1 MSQPTR
7 TCPTCHTPLPGV
19 AAYCYV
25 CGTETPVG
33 LNRETGERVAVT
45 RSGIGPVA
53 LRSKLQRALGP
64 GYELQDRIG
73 AGGFAEV
80 FKARDLRLKRD
91 LAIKVLRPDLGLS
104 PDLLQRFRRE
114 AETIAALRHPNIV
127 PVYDVGEAEG
137 LAYIIMPMIQG
148 ESLRAILDRDGAM
161 PIPEVRRIL
170 KEAASGLADAH
181 DAGVVHRD
189 LKPENIMLEGK
200 DKRVLLMDFGIA
212 KIVGAATGE
221 DGDPAEALT
230 TTGIIIGTPQYMS
243 PEQACGD
250 KTIDAR
256 TDQYSLAVV
265 GYRMLSGVLPFEGE
279 STRAVLYKQLVADP
293 SPITEKVPE
302 LPGPMATAIQRAM
315 AKEPA
320 ERFPSMR
327 EFGAMLDAEST
338 LTPPPAIT
346 KVVHKKTSPLA
357 FVLLIVAV
365 GLAGMMWYSTR
376 TESGIVA
383 DELASA
389 AALPPPAATNAGQAP
404 AGGSGAAPAATP
416 DNAGRNGK
424 GATPPAGG
432 AVPPARGTKL
442 AATTSGSAVAP
453 APGGTTASASCSR
466 VADAGDWT
474 AAATTCVREAEGGSA
489 LAQRILGTM
498 YDRGNGVA
506 QDPAQAVSWY
516 RRAAATDIEAKY
528 LLSRMVE
535 IGRGT
540 PQNNGEAIA
549 LLREAAAT
557 GMLKAQQL
565 LAFRLENGG
574 GVKKDEAEAALW
586 YRRAAEKGDNGAMEK
601 LAEFLAKGRG
611 IPKDEAEAL
620 EWYKKAGDKG
630 SASAAWQAS
639 QMYFKGKGTAKD
651 EAAGMDWL
659 KKSADKNFPDAVKEL
674 KKRTGQ

>member
-7 TCPTCHTPLPGV
+7 SCPTCHTPLPGV

-33 LNRETGERVAVT
+33 VNRETGERVAVT

-148 ESLRAILDRDGAM
+148 ESLRGILDRDGAM
-161 PIPEVRRIL
+161 AIPEVRRIL

-200 DKRVLLMDFGIA
+200 EKRVLLMDFGIA

-265 GYRMLSGVLPFEGE
+265 GYRMLSGVLPFEGD

-293 SPITEKVPE
+293 SPITEKVPD
-302 LPGPMATAIQRAM
+302 LPAPMAIAIQRAM

-320 ERFPSMR
+320 ERFASMR
-327 EFGAMLDAEST
+327 EFGAMLEAEST
-338 LTPPPAIT
+338 LTPPPALT
-346 KVVHKKTSPLA
+346 TPAPRKTSPLA
-357 FVLLIVAV
+357 VVLLLVVV
-365 GLAGMMWYSTR
+365 GLAGMLWYSMQ
-376 TESGIVA
+376 TESGLAA
-383 DELASA
+383 DDLASTVTTPSPVTA
-389 AALPPPAATNAGQAP
+389 PPTAPTGGQRTDATISGTTNPVKGERPPGAPVSRGAKQAN
-404 AGGSGAAPAATP
+404 GAA
-416 DNAGRNGK
+416 
-424 GATPPAGG
+424 GATTVGSSVG
-432 AVPPARGTKL
+432 AP
-442 AATTSGSAVAP
+442 
-453 APGGTTASASCSR
+453 SCGR
-466 VADAGDWT
+466 AADAGDWST
-474 AAATTCVREAEGGSA
+474 AATACSREADAGSA
-489 LAQRILGTM
+489 SAQRVLGTM
-498 YDRGNGVA
+498 YDRGTGVA
-506 QDPAQAVSWY
+506 LDAAQAVGWY
-516 RRAAATDIEAKY
+516 RKAAATDPEAKF
-528 LLSRMVE
+528 LLSRMIE
-535 IGRGT
+535 IGRGA

-557 GMLKAQQL
+557 GMLKAQLL

-586 YRRAAEKGDNGAMEK
+586 YRRAAEKGDGGAMER

-611 IPKDEAEAL
+611 IAKNEAEAL
-620 EWYKKAGDKG
+620 DWYKRAGDKG
-630 SASAAWQAS
+630 SAEASWQAA

-651 EAAGMDWL
+651 EVAGMEWL
-659 KKSADKNFPDAVKEL
+659 KKAAAKNLPDAVKEL
-674 KKRTGQ
+674 KKRTT

>member
-7 TCPTCHTPLPGV
+7 NCPTCNTPLPGV

-25 CGTETPVG
+25 CGTETPAG
-33 LNRETGERVAVT
+33 INRETGERVAVT
-45 RSGIGPVA
+45 RSSIGPVA

-91 LAIKVLRPDLGLS
+91 LAVKVLRPDLGLS

-137 LAYIIMPMIQG
+137 LAYIIMPLIQG

-170 KEAASGLADAH
+170 RDAASGLADAH

-212 KIVGAATGE
+212 KIVGAASGDE
-221 DGDPAEALT
+221 GDPAEALT

-302 LPGPMATAIQRAM
+302 LPGPMATAVQRAM

-320 ERFPSMR
+320 ERFESMR
-327 EFGAMLDAEST
+327 EFAAMLAAET
-338 LTPPPAIT
+338 TMAAPPAPA
-346 KVVHKKTSPLA
+346 KAPSRRTSPLA
-357 FVLLIVAV
+357 VFLLLIVV
-365 GLAGMMWYSTR
+365 GLAGMLWYSSH
-376 TESGIVA
+376 TESALSTADNLTVPTTPGASEAPVAAAGEAGNVVA
-383 DELASA
+383 DPKAPAPKGGKSPAGGTDA
-389 AALPPPAATNAGQAP
+389 AALARGAKGSVTNGSGSGNTASPAP
-404 AGGSGAAPAATP
+404 A
-416 DNAGRNGK
+416 
-424 GATPPAGG
+424 
-432 AVPPARGTKL
+432 
-442 AATTSGSAVAP
+442 SAN
-453 APGGTTASASCSR
+453 TASCSK
-466 VADAGDWT
+466 AYDTSDWFN
-474 AAATTCVREAEGGSA
+474 AATVCAREAEGGNA
-489 LAQRILGTM
+489 TAQRLLGNM
-498 YDRGNGVA
+498 YDKGNGV
-506 QDPAQAVSWY
+506 QEDPAKAVDWY
-516 RRAAATDIEAKY
+516 RRAAPSDPEAKY
-528 LLSRMVE
+528 LLSHMIE

-540 PQNNGEAIA
+540 PQNDGLAIA
-549 LLREAAAT
+549 LLREAGAT
-557 GMLKAQQL
+557 GMLKAQL
-565 LAFRLENGG
+565 MLAFRFENGG
-574 GVKKDEAEAALW
+574 GVKKDESEAGLW
-586 YRRAAEKGDNGAMEK
+586 YRRAAEQGDVGAMTK
-601 LAEFLAKGRG
+601 LGEFLAKGRG
-611 IPKDEAEAL
+611 IPKNEAEAL
-620 EWYKKAGDKG
+620 TWYKKAADKG
-630 SASAAWQAS
+630 SAESAWQAA
-639 QMYFKGKGTAKD
+639 QMYFKGKGTDKD
-651 EAAGMDWL
+651 EAAGMVYL
-659 KKSADKNFPDAVKEL
+659 KLAAAKNLPDAVKEL
-674 KKRTGQ
+674 KKRTS

>member
-7 TCPTCHTPLPGV
+7 NCPTCNTPLPGV

-25 CGTETPVG
+25 CGTETPAG
-33 LNRETGERVAVT
+33 INRETGERVAVT
-45 RSGIGPVA
+45 RSNIGPVA

-91 LAIKVLRPDLGLS
+91 LAVKVLRPDLGLS

-170 KEAASGLADAH
+170 REAASGLADAH

-200 DKRVLLMDFGIA
+200 EKRVLLMDFGIA
-212 KIVGAATGE
+212 KIVGAASGD

-293 SPITEKVPE
+293 SPITEKVPD
-302 LPGPMATAIQRAM
+302 LPAPMAAAVQRAM

-320 ERFPSMR
+320 ERFESMR
-327 EFGAMLDAEST
+327 EFGEMLGAET
-338 LTPPPAIT
+338 TMVTPGAAA
-346 KVVHKKTSPLA
+346 KHAARRTSPLA
-357 FVLLIVAV
+357 VFLLLIVV
-365 GLAGMMWYSTR
+365 GLAGMLWYSSR
-376 TESGIVA
+376 TETALASVDSLTVAATPGTVAAPEPAPGTLLGTAAVDPKSGKQLARAETPAPVKGAKQTPGGTSGAAATPPPASTASCSKSVDAA
-383 DELASA
+383 DWSA
-389 AALPPPAATNAGQAP
+389 AATACAKEA
-404 AGGSGAAPAATP
+404 AGGNAT
-416 DNAGRNGK
+416 
-424 GATPPAGG
+424 
-432 AVPPARGTKL
+432 
-442 AATTSGSAVAP
+442 
-453 APGGTTASASCSR
+453 
-466 VADAGDWT
+466 
-474 AAATTCVREAEGGSA
+474 
-489 LAQRILGTM
+489 AQRLLGNM
-498 YDRGNGVA
+498 YDKGNGVPE
-506 QDPAQAVSWY
+506 DPAKAVDLYRQASP
-516 RRAAATDIEAKY
+516 TDPEAKF
-528 LLSRMVE
+528 LLAHMFE

-540 PQNNGEAIA
+540 PQNDGMAIA
-549 LLREAAAT
+549 MLREAGAA
-557 GMLKAQQL
+557 GMLRAQL
-565 LAFRLENGG
+565 MLAFRFETGG
-574 GVKKDEAEAALW
+574 GVKKDETEAGLW
-586 YRRAAEKGDNGAMEK
+586 YRRAAERGDMGAMLK

-611 IPKDEAEAL
+611 ISKNETEAL
-620 EWYKKAGDKG
+620 DWYKKAAEKG
-630 SASAAWQAS
+630 SGEGAWQAA

-651 EAAGMDWL
+651 EPAGMELL
-659 KKSADKNFPDAVKEL
+659 KQAADKNVPDAVKEL
-674 KKRTGQ
+674 KKRTG